1 MNLTNSEKRLIGKVI
16 RKERRFS
23 FKQKMIFWGIVS
35 AILSCLLPLSFF
47 FEKTQYTHTTLF
59 FWLVAISFCSS
70 NYLCNVIK
78 KYDDEYL
85 KQNITSAW
93 NRRQE
98 RRGFS

>member
-1 MNLTNSEKRLIGKVI
+1 MILANSEKRLIEKVI

-23 FKQKMIFWGIVS
+23 FKQKMIVWGILS

-47 FEKTQYTHTTLF
+47 FEKTEYIYTILF
-59 FWLVAISFCSS
+59 FWLVTLGSCSS

-85 KQNITSAW
+85 KRKDKT
-93 NRRQE
+93 
-98 RRGFS
+98 